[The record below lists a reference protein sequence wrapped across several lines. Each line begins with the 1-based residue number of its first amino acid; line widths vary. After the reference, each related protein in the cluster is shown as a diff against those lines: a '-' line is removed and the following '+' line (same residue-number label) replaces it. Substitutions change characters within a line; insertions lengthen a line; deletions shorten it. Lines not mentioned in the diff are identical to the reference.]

1 LAAIEKPPY
10 EVTETGWGEFDIAIK
25 IFFVA
30 EASEKP
36 ISFTHHLKLH
46 PWPLDP
52 SLVPVALP
60 DGSIPEPAPDAPKMI
75 LSPIHSWQYDEVVF
89 SEPTEAFYTVLLEHA
104 PTGLPKMNRHPRELI
119 HALGGGGN
127 IGEFSQE
134 MEVSEGARLDEAK
147 KKTLQLNEE
156 MRAKL
161 KAHEEALQGEPP
173 PSAPPWHRTCRVR
186 RWCLDLPN

>member
-1 LAAIEKPPY
+1 MSCPASPLSGQVALTAVSPHFVAIEKPPF

-25 IFFVA
+25 IFFIP

-52 SLVPVALP
+52 ALVPVPLP
-60 DGSIPEPAPDAPKMI
+60 DGSIPEPAPDAPKI
-75 LSPIHSWQYDEVVF
+75 VLSPIHSWQYEEIVF
-89 SEPTEAFYTVLLEHA
+89 SEPTEAFYTVLLEHQ
-104 PTGLPKMNRHPRELI
+104 PTPLPKMNRHPRELT

-134 MEVSEGARLDEAK
+134 MEVAEGARLDEAR
-147 KKTLQLNEE
+147 KKTTESNEE
-156 MRAKL
+156 MRVKL
-161 KAHEEALQGEPP
+161 KAHEETLQG
-173 PSAPPWHRTCRVR
+173 
-186 RWCLDLPN
+186 